1 MSPEKRKRM
10 DTNIEIPKPER
21 LIPHPIGGNPPEIL
35 EAHEQG
41 ISDREEFASI
51 RQDALRRAPDLDD
64 VLRDERQKNGIETS
78 PNVNLG
84 LDAIEDFQRIAHE
97 AQDFRKIIKDA
108 KDPDEKA
115 KALTVYGQKRSELAE
130 YLKYGLSFEKAYRE
144 YIKSRGS
151 YFTFLSSVNEV
162 SQLEGLLSE
171 PSFKSM
177 SGDSLL
183 DAHAQARVEIV
194 MRDTEA
200 GHLTSKKR
208 KEQSLDAL
216 KTIYPEDSE
225 EFRQLVEQ
233 INNQNKKRPKPLQT
247 KRQVQEKLD
256 DLRSELHDLWGDS
269 MVRYF
274 WQRAEIDGFLDDFAK
289 GKDVVETQGVIK
301 KLNELNDWENHH
313 PRTTIGGIMVGPP
326 GVGKTTM
333 IRHYLEA
340 KGRNFVYID
349 LSEDVTRYLLYG
361 SKSIEF
367 KSPSEYYKALVD
379 DLSKLEGDELVAF
392 VRQNAHV
399 LQNAFGMKDDE
410 AVATEVDLIESTLS
424 SAERESEE
432 PSKINEL
439 KQKIVGMAKGAFYNE
454 LGTEFAHIVKK
465 NGWRDGV
472 VISALRRGDSIIF
485 DEFNKNK
492 NWSLIYGLL
501 TAKPGEDWYF
511 ADNDEHIQI
520 PSKWRMYFTANIGR
534 KHGGFE
540 IAEALASRAA
550 GKVMDVDYPAS
561 PEEMYIALCALSNPE
576 GDFLRGKDDLA
587 KLFVTVHELFPKIRK
602 FLEDSRQTIPISYR
616 TIRDLGEKMVLYQD
630 PKSKRPV
637 YQPTTKSFDESLY
650 EVLVE
655 SYALYEDKTIPKEIV
670 NLATSVG
677 LMLDN
682 SVQARVEGWIGED
695 EFKKRK
701 ETFEAHKDDYAEI
714 VKKIRGLS
722 IDTSDLLQPIPRS
735 F

>member
-1 MSPEKRKRM
+1 MSRERRQVM
-10 DTNIEIPKPER
+10 DAKVEIPRPER
-21 LIPHPIGGNPPEIL
+21 LIPYPIGGNSPEIL
-35 EAHEQG
+35 GAQG
-41 ISDREEFASI
+41 EGITDREELASI

-64 VLRDERQKNGIETS
+64 LLRDERQKKGIETS
-78 PNVNLG
+78 PNINLG
-84 LDAIEDFQRIAHE
+84 LEAVEDFQRIAHE
-97 AQDFRKIIKDA
+97 AQDFRKVIKEA

-115 KALTVYGQKRSELAE
+115 EALTIYGQKKSELAE

-144 YIKSRGS
+144 YIRSRNR
-151 YFTFLSSVNEV
+151 YFAFISSVNEA
-162 SQLEGLLSE
+162 SQLEGLLEE
-171 PSFKSM
+171 PSFKSLPE
-177 SGDSLL
+177 GAPL
-183 DAHAQARVEIV
+183 DVHAHARVEMV
-194 MRDTEA
+194 MRETEPQELA
-200 GHLTSKKR
+200 TKKQ
-208 KEQSLDAL
+208 KDAAIDAL
-216 KTIYPEDSE
+216 KTVYPEESE
-225 EFRQLVEQ
+225 EYRQMLSQ
-233 INNQNKKRPKPLQT
+233 IKSKKQT
-247 KRQVQEKLD
+247 EMPQSKRQVQERLHE
-256 DLRSELHDLWGDS
+256 LRSEVHNLWDDS

-289 GKDVVETQGVIK
+289 GSDVVETQSVIK
-301 KLNELNDWENHH
+301 RLNELHDWENHH

-333 IRHYLEA
+333 VRHYLEA
-340 KGRNFVYID
+340 KGRNYVYID

-367 KSPSEYYKALVD
+367 KSPSEYYKALLE
-379 DLSKLEGDELVAF
+379 DLSSLEGDDFAAF

-399 LQNAFGMKDDE
+399 LQNAFGMREDE

-424 SAERESEE
+424 SAERESED
-432 PSKINEL
+432 PSQISQL
-439 KQKIVGMAKGAFYNE
+439 KEKIVGMAKGAFYNE

-520 PSKWRMYFTANIGR
+520 PPKWRMYFTANIGR

-540 IAEALASRAA
+540 VAEALASRAA
-550 GKVMDVDYPAS
+550 GKVMEVDYPAS
-561 PEEMYIALCALSNPE
+561 REEMYIALCALSNPE
-576 GDFLRGKDDLA
+576 GDFLRGKEDLA
-587 KLFVTVHELFPKIRK
+587 KLFVTVHELFPKVRT
-602 FLEDSRQTIPISYR
+602 FLEGKRQTIPISYR

-630 PKSKRPV
+630 PKTKKPV
-637 YQPTTKSFDESLY
+637 YQPTTKTFDESLY

-655 SYALYEDKTIPKEIV
+655 SYGLYEDKTIPQEIV

-677 LMLDN
+677 LMLDD
-682 SVQARVEGWIGED
+682 SVQARVETIISED

-701 ETFEAHKDDYAEI
+701 ETFEAHKEDFAEI
-714 VKKIRGLS
+714 VKKIRGLTTE
-722 IDTSDLLQPIPRS
+722 TSDLLQPASRN